1 MPTAPSLA
9 LTGVTGH
16 IGGRAARELAAS
28 GMELRLL
35 ARAPERVPPLPGAT
49 VLPLTYGNTPEA
61 VAVLAG
67 VEVLLMVSASE
78 DAHRR
83 AQHLGLVDAAAA
95 AGVRHVVYTSFVGAS
110 PDATFTLVRDHYATE
125 QRIRAAGMDFTFL
138 RDNLY
143 ADFFPDMAGPDGVIR
158 GPADDGAVA
167 AVARADVARA
177 AAAVLRDPAAHRN
190 QTYDLTGPEALT
202 LAQAAAVISEVTGRP
217 TRFVHETLDE
227 AYASRASYGAPDW
240 QVEAWVST
248 YTAIASGELSGVT
261 DHVRRLTGREALS
274 LRALLSGES

>member
-1 MPTAPSLA
+1 MPSAPSLA

-16 IGGRAARELAAS
+16 IGGLAARELAHA
-28 GMELRLL
+28 GLELRLL
-35 ARAPERVPPLPGAT
+35 ARSPERVRPLPGAT
-49 VLPLTYGNTPEA
+49 VLPLTYGDTPEA
-61 VAVLAG
+61 VAALAG

-78 DAHRR
+78 DVDRR

-110 PDATFTLVRDHYATE
+110 PDATFTLVRDHWATE
-125 QRIRAAGMDFTFL
+125 ERIRAAGMGFTFL

-167 AVARADVARA
+167 AVARADVARSA
-177 AAAVLRDPAAHRN
+177 VAVLRDPAAHRN

-202 LAQAAAVISEVTGRP
+202 LNQVASVVSEVTGRP
-217 TRFVHETLDE
+217 TRFVDETLDE
-227 AYASRASYGAPDW
+227 AYASRASYGAPSW
-240 QVEAWVST
+240 QVDAWVST
-248 YTAIASGELSGVT
+248 YTAIASGELAAVS
-261 DHVRRLTGREALS
+261 DDVRALTGREPLT